1 MRRLL
6 GVPER
11 PSIRLRLTL
20 WYGALFLLAG
30 TVLLALNFALVA
42 RNFPSGGEDLR
53 ESLENR
59 LDFQSGELRGEFTF
73 LVQRQP
79 ARDKPGV
86 FRAVPASA
94 LFDNLVSQVKEDTL
108 RELVWQSSIA
118 LGLMAVVS
126 IGLGWFVAGRM
137 LRPVHEIADMARRIT
152 DERLEE
158 RIDLDGPPDELKGLA
173 DQFDAMLDRLQ
184 VAFEAQRE
192 FVANASHELRTPL
205 TIIRTEIDVT
215 LDDPNAGREQ
225 LEATA
230 EVVRRAIERT
240 EGLIDRLLVLARA
253 EGPVQRDEVAD
264 LADAVRRA
272 LDARAAEI
280 AELGLRVTLDLG
292 AAQVTG
298 DPMLLDRLAGNLVDN
313 AIDHNERDGWIEIAT
328 AQGRTDHDAALRQ
341 RWSAHRGRGCTAA
354 VRALRAPGARPHA
367 RPGRAWPGPLD
378 RPRHRARAPRRGDGA
393 GAPRRRARDRGLA
406 APPRAAAR
414 AVEATTR
421 SATRGA
427 GTRPHP
433 ERAEGDRGERD
444 PRRAVRPTATV
455 ACGARVRGRLAGG
468 RRSGGRRGR
477 ARVGWEVAPRS
488 PQVCSRRMGVA
499 PRSPRRGQV

>member
-53 ESLENR
+53 VSLEER
-59 LDFQSGELRGEFTF
+59 LDFRSGELRGEFTF
-73 LVQRQP
+73 LVQRRP

-86 FRAVPASA
+86 FRAVPASS
-94 LFDNLVSQVKEDTL
+94 LFNNLVSQVKEDML

-137 LRPVHEIADMARRIT
+137 LRPVHEIADTARRIT
-152 DERLEE
+152 DDRLEE
-158 RIDLDGPPDELKGLA
+158 RIDLDGPPDELKDLA

-215 LDDPNAGREQ
+215 LDDPNVGREQ

-240 EGLIDRLLVLARA
+240 EGLIDRLLVLAQA
-253 EGPVQRDEVAD
+253 EGPVQRDEAAD

-313 AIDHNERDGWIEIAT
+313 AIDHNEREGWIEIAT
-328 AQGRTDHDAALRQ
+328 AQDAQTTTLRCANGGPLIAAEDAPRLFERFARLERARTRGRGGHGLGLSIVRAIVR
-341 RWSAHRGRGCTAA
+341 AHRGTATA
-354 VRALRAPGARPHA
+354 RALPG
-367 RPGRAWPGPLD
+367 GGLTVEVSL
-378 RPRHRARAPRRGDGA
+378 PRHE
-393 GAPRRRARDRGLA
+393 
-406 APPRAAAR
+406 PPAAR
-414 AVEATTR
+414 
-421 SATRGA
+421 
-427 GTRPHP
+427 
-433 ERAEGDRGERD
+433 
-444 PRRAVRPTATV
+444 
-455 ACGARVRGRLAGG
+455 
-468 RRSGGRRGR
+468 
-477 ARVGWEVAPRS
+477 
-488 PQVCSRRMGVA
+488 
-499 PRSPRRGQV
+499 

>member
-94 LFDNLVSQVKEDTL
+94 LFDNLVSQVKEDML

-158 RIDLDGPPDELKGLA
+158 RIGLDGPPDELKDLA
-173 DQFDAMLDRLQ
+173 DQFDAMLALQ
-184 VAFEAQRE
+184 V
-192 FVANASHELRTPL
+192 L
-205 TIIRTEIDVT
+205 
-215 LDDPNAGREQ
+215 
-225 LEATA
+225 LEVGGAVVSA
-230 EVVRRAIERT
+230 EE
-240 EGLIDRLLVLARA
+240 
-253 EGPVQRDEVAD
+253 
-264 LADAVRRA
+264 
-272 LDARAAEI
+272 
-280 AELGLRVTLDLG
+280 
-292 AAQVTG
+292 
-298 DPMLLDRLAGNLVDN
+298 LLDRAWDE
-313 AIDHNERDGWIEIAT
+313 H
-328 AQGRTDHDAALRQ
+328 TDPF
-341 RWSAHRGRGCTAA
+341 TNV
-354 VRALRAPGARPHA
+354 VRVTIMKLPQEPG
-367 RPGRAWPGPLD
+367 
-378 RPRHRARAPRRGDGA
+378 
-393 GAPRRRARDRGLA
+393 
-406 APPRAAAR
+406 
-414 AVEATTR
+414 
-421 SATRGA
+421 
-427 GTRPHP
+427 
-433 ERAEGDRGERD
+433 
-444 PRRAVRPTATV
+444 
-455 ACGARVRGRLAGG
+455 
-468 RRSGGRRGR
+468 
-477 ARVGWEVAPRS
+477 
-488 PQVCSRRMGVA
+488 
-499 PRSPRRGQV
+499 